1 VWWQCVDMTF
11 EEATTVWEKVSK
23 GETANITKL
32 MLEIGIDIDP
42 STEYLPINKEMF
54 FSIVDN
60 IHREHSDIEPANL
73 AESLDFYGEHGFA

>member
-1 VWWQCVDMTF
+1 MHIDSMTWQQVKNIWNRVSVD
-11 EEATTVWEKVSK
+11 EK
-23 GETANITKL
+23 ANITKL

-42 STEYLPINKEMF
+42 TTEYLPINKEMF

-60 IHREHSDIEPANL
+60 IHREHSDIQPENL